1 LPARTTVHLQLI
13 LDRLSPHDAVLSATI
28 PEHINQSAV
37 DGALD
42 LAPEGAV
49 TPAESAPLQI
59 QHGQAKAAARKKEE
73 DEAQSVNP
81 EVMNILARL
90 RAEKSQQTHTHH
102 SDLRNGSTDSTR
114 LSSSA
119 ASGRGI
125 ILDPYLAQL
134 SPVRSPER
142 PTFKSKPSSER
153 GSMKSQGM
161 LSLSNYDDLDMIDYA
176 YGMLA
181 PKVKHTAKPAT
192 DEKVQKTR
200 EASQVRQ
207 KLPAGMRIGASRNNS
222 KTSKDGDIAK
232 GVRGHGRSNSAIE
245 EWRQKNATSEM
256 LVLRQTEDA
265 LAQESLKQN
274 EKKNDQSKVE
284 IVRPSR
290 ENSKTSRTRS
300 TKIDSKRAVS
310 EQVDNQV
317 ETKAPSP
324 SKSHEVLRPEL
335 PNGRQSYTSYDNR
348 TMLTP
353 EKQRLMKALA
363 MRRQGLSRRTT
374 QDSHFQVSLQT
385 PLETAE
391 HQEQPGILRAME
403 DTNGV
408 GDREDESTLLADGTL
423 DPMARGQEKPTTNF
437 GSKDDGNVDEE
448 LSLPILPAR
457 SPLTI
462 QSLEESTAPVT
473 KNEHGQTMHQRGFEN
488 EPNDRP
494 RHLSVDRL
502 ASDRRGL
509 GSRRSSP
516 RVLSRRTSEG
526 LTPGS
531 DGAYEGPSPSES
543 LLEELRH
550 ATVHEARR
558 VSTLP
563 LSPPVAQDL
572 MNSLPS
578 PPLPLSSVASPTNTV
593 NEVKSSPV
601 DSILAGYPF
610 PRALATVHEA
620 SSPLP
625 SPDPSTVRLSRVD
638 EGDGESSGQATPI
651 VYERPRT
658 RKGKELS
665 QLSISQTTQDSEEF
679 AFGTFLNL
687 SPTASHVSTTMTLP
701 EKTSHNPRGN
711 SRLPDIHPNSRRP
724 TEPSS
729 ISPKQ
734 PDKGRSNTLTLS
746 SRFLETSPVKRTLSS
761 FSRNRFSNNRGRP
774 QSTNDLMM
782 QDTSPIKPSYHSSG
796 NNYDNPR
803 ASISSFQSHQLN
815 NHNSNRDSVGNGADY
830 SRRNSIQSSHL
841 GGFGHR
847 RRSSQISIAPSTDN
861 ESEKKSKRGSWAMRT
876 IKRMSGLSTTSRAS
890 LTRLGEQCD
899 QDPPNVAKMPP
910 GVHAAAASVHEMRPK
925 RPIQHQQ
932 QQGPMVIG
940 ELNVQ
945 LPDSLVCL
953 LYYPTFS
960 LFPSLHPTPC
970 PPRSKS

>member
-1 LPARTTVHLQLI
+1 
-13 LDRLSPHDAVLSATI
+13 
-28 PEHINQSAV
+28 
-37 DGALD
+37 
-42 LAPEGAV
+42 
-49 TPAESAPLQI
+49 
-59 QHGQAKAAARKKEE
+59 
-73 DEAQSVNP
+73 
-81 EVMNILARL
+81 MNILARL
-90 RAEKSQQTHTHH
+90 RAEKSQQAHTQH

-142 PTFKSKPSSER
+142 STFKSKPSSER

-161 LSLSNYDDLDMIDYA
+161 LSSSKYDDLDMIDYA
-176 YGMLA
+176 YGMLE

-192 DEKVQKTR
+192 GEKVQKTK

-222 KTSKDGDIAK
+222 KTGSKTGDIAK
-232 GVRGHGRSNSAIE
+232 GVRGHGRSISAIE

-256 LVLRQTEDA
+256 LVLQQTEDLGEA
-265 LAQESLKQN
+265 STREPLKQG
-274 EKKNDQSKVE
+274 EKKIGHSKE
-284 IVRPSR
+284 ENVRPSR
-290 ENSKTSRTRS
+290 ENSRISRTRS
-300 TKIDSKRAVS
+300 TKIEPKRVVS
-310 EQVDNQV
+310 EQVDNRV
-317 ETKAPSP
+317 ETKGPSP
-324 SKSHEVLRPEL
+324 SKSYEVLRPEL
-335 PNGRQSYTSYDNR
+335 PSARQSYTSYDNR

-374 QDSHFQVSLQT
+374 QDTHFQVSLQT

-391 HQEQPGILRAME
+391 HQEQPDVHRSME
-403 DTNGV
+403 ETDSLDHQG
-408 GDREDESTLLADGTL
+408 DESTLLAIGTL
-423 DPMARGQEKPTTNF
+423 DSMTQAEEKPTTKLA
-437 GSKDDGNVDEE
+437 SKDESNVDEE
-448 LSLPILPAR
+448 LRLPILPAR

-462 QSLEESTAPVT
+462 QSLEESATPVI
-473 KNEHGQTMHQRGFEN
+473 KNEHGQTLHQGGIEN
-488 EPNDRP
+488 DPNDRP

-509 GSRRSSP
+509 SSRRSSP

-531 DGAYEGPSPSES
+531 DGAYDGPSPSES

-550 ATVHEARR
+550 ATVHEAKR
-558 VSTLP
+558 VSTVP
-563 LSPPVAQDL
+563 LSPPVARDL
-572 MNSLPS
+572 MNALPS

-601 DSILAGYPF
+601 DSILTGYPF

-638 EGDGESSGQATPI
+638 EGDGESSGQPTPI

-665 QLSISQTTQDSEEF
+665 QLSISQTTQDSEDF

-711 SRLPDIHPNSRRP
+711 SRLPEIHPNSRRM
-724 TEPSS
+724 EPNS

-761 FSRNRFSNNRGRP
+761 FSRNRFSHGRP

-782 QDTSPIKPSYHSSG
+782 QDTSPIKADYHSSG
-796 NNYDNPR
+796 NNYHNPR
-803 ASISSFQSHQLN
+803 ASISSFQSHQHN
-815 NHNSNRDSVGNGADY
+815 NHNSNRDSLGNGTDY

-890 LTRLGEQCD
+890 LTRLADQCD
-899 QDPPNVAKMPP
+899 QDPPNVAKMPQ
-910 GVHAAAASVHEMRPK
+910 GVHAATAVGAVPVSAASVHDMRPK
-925 RPIQHQQ
+925 RPLQQHHQQ
-932 QQGPMVIG
+932 QGSMVIG

-953 LYYPTFS
+953 S
-960 LFPSLHPTPC
+960 RFPAFCPSSPMLC
-970 PPRSKS
+970 PPFTSPPISSLSPSIHPISNHSKNLN